1 MYVGIFDVNQRME
14 HTKRLLKD
22 KVRLRELLDD
32 DIKELE
38 QSLKD
43 MEEMMSKYE
52 KVTTPM
58 T

>member
-1 MYVGIFDVNQRME
+1 MYVGVFDMKQRME
-14 HTKRLLKD
+14 HVRKLLKD

-43 MEEMMSKYE
+43 IEEMMNKYE
-52 KVTTPM
+52 KVAPTT
-58 T
+58 

>member
-1 MYVGIFDVNQRME
+1 MYVGIFDVNQRIE
-14 HTKRLLKD
+14 HTRKLLRD

-43 MEEMMSKYE
+43 MEEMMNKYE
-52 KVTTPM
+52 KVAPTT
-58 T
+58 

>member
-1 MYVGIFDVNQRME
+1 MYVGIFDVKQRIE
-14 HTKRLLKD
+14 HTRKLLRD

-43 MEEMMSKYE
+43 MEEMMNKYE
-52 KVTTPM
+52 KVAPTT
-58 T
+58 